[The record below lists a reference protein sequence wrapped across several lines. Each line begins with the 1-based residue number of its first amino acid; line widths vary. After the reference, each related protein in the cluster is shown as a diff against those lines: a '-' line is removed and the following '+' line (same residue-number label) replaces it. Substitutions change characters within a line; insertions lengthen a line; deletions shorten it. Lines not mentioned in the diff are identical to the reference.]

1 MVIVLV
7 LLAPIVG
14 VLLARM
20 GFIPENTKIPQI
32 TGRDLTAVTDPE
44 KKLVNTF
51 ITELSATPTPTTA
64 PIAHG
69 KQTFFVRSGNAV
81 GPKISQVDISEL
93 DPKAGSEQSFTVFVG
108 PVQNVPISSVSVAL
122 KTDTQVSNYAL
133 TRTGQSDGQDI
144 WNATWKVKDTHN
156 KIYTAVVQATDV
168 NGKATIE
175 ITVR

>member
-7 LLAPIVG
+7 LSAPVVG
-14 VLLARM
+14 LFLART
-20 GFIPENTKIPQI
+20 GFIPENTKNPQI

-44 KKLVNTF
+44 KELVHTF
-51 ITELSATPTPTTA
+51 ITELSATPTPTIA

-69 KQTFFVRSGNAV
+69 KQTFFVRSGNTV

-93 DPKAGSEQSFTVFVG
+93 DPKAGTEQSFTVFVG
-108 PVQNVPISSVSVAL
+108 PARNVPVSSVSVVL
-122 KTDTQVSNYAL
+122 KTDTQVSNYVL

-144 WNATWKVKDTHN
+144 WNATWKVNDTHN
-156 KIYTAVVQATDV
+156 KIYTAVVQAADT